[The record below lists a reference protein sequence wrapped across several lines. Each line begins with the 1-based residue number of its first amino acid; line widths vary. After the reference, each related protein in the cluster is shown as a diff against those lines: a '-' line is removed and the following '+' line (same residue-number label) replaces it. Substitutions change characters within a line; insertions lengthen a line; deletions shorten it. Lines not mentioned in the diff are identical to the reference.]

1 MFDFHGKVALLAGG
15 AGYLSVPACHGLA
28 EHGAAVMAADKNEAA
43 LNLLVEDLR
52 RRHPS
57 ATVCGISLDIADE
70 QSIGRVIEQTVR
82 VFGKL
87 DVLVNATYL
96 SVGKLVEELTGA
108 EFDASL
114 HVNVTGSFL
123 LAREASRV
131 MKPGASIVLFS
142 SMYGQVAPDPRIYH
156 RPIKPNPIE
165 YGVAK
170 AALEQM
176 VRYLAVAW
184 ADRNIRVNGIAPG
197 PFPHAH
203 QQSESPDWMKLLAA
217 KVPLGRIGRQDE
229 VAGAILF
236 LASDEAS
243 YVTGHVL
250 NVDGGWTV
258 W

>member
-15 AGYLSVPACHGLA
+15 AGYLSIPACHGLA
-28 EHGAAVMAADKNEAA
+28 EHGADLMVADKNEAA
-43 LNLLVEDLR
+43 LNALVEDLR
-52 RRHPS
+52 ARHPGS
-57 ATVCGISLDIADE
+57 RVCGIPLDIAEE
-70 QSIGRVIEQTVR
+70 QSIRRVVEQTVQM
-82 VFGKL
+82 FGKL
-87 DVLVNATYL
+87 DILVNATYS
-96 SVGKLVEELTGA
+96 SVGKLVEELAGA

-123 LAREASRV
+123 LAREANRV
-131 MKPGASIVLFS
+131 MRPGASIVLFS
-142 SMYGQVAPDPRIYH
+142 SMYGQISPDPRIYH
-156 RPIKPNPIE
+156 DPIKPNPIE

-184 ADRNIRVNGIAPG
+184 APRDIRVNAIAPG

-203 QQSESPDWMKLLAA
+203 QQSEFPDWMKLLAA
-217 KVPLGRIGRQDE
+217 KVPLGRIGRQEE

-250 NVDGGWTV
+250 NVNGGWTA